1 VTVAYLTGVLGTSVF
16 YLFRDAPQRRAALE
30 LEPGSAAR
38 YALFGMDQLGA
49 RGLDVRHNLERPGL
63 STWARATGAGLKR
76 GLEGAG
82 GYGGDFATV
91 LSSLR
96 QLNRADVV
104 LSTVDTVGI
113 PLMLLARGHVVR
125 RPFVYTAIGLP
136 ERLVQLRSRRMELLY
151 AQALGTAAAIL
162 TYSEHEADVLARW
175 TAERGVDARVE
186 FVPFGVDVEAFR
198 PTGVPADIDVV
209 SVGADPHRDFEL
221 LLAVAE
227 AQPETSFLVVT
238 TGDRI
243 RALERRPANLTVESD
258 LPFDEM
264 RRRLERARVVA
275 LPVLENSYSGA
286 TTVLLQAMALAKP
299 VVVTRTAAIAS
310 GYGLEDG
317 HNVRLVAP
325 GDAAGFE
332 RVLADVLGDDAG
344 GAALGE
350 QARATVASG
359 LTWAGFVGRIEEL
372 LDAAATRP
380 DARSRRG

>member
-1 VTVAYLTGVLGTSVF
+1 VTSVF
-16 YLFRDAPQRRAALE
+16 YLFRDAPHRRSALQ

-38 YALFGMDQLGA
+38 YSLYGMDQLA
-49 RGLDVRHNLERPGL
+49 RHGYDVRHNLERPAP
-63 STWARATGAGLKR
+63 SARARAVGGGLKR
-76 GLEGAG
+76 VLEGAG

-113 PLMLLARGHVVR
+113 PLMLLARGRVVR

-136 ERLVQLRSRRMELLY
+136 ERLVQLRSQRMERLY
-151 AQALGTAAAIL
+151 AQALGAAAAIL
-162 TYSEHEADVLARW
+162 VYSAREADVLTRW
-175 TAERGVDARVE
+175 LAERGAGARVE
-186 FVPFGVDVEAFR
+186 FVPFGVDVDAFR
-198 PTGVPADIDVV
+198 PTGSPADVDVV

-221 LLAVAE
+221 LLAVAD
-227 AQPETSFLVVT
+227 AQPKTSFLVVT
-238 TGDRI
+238 TGDRA
-243 RALERRPANLTVESD
+243 RALDRRPANVTVEPD

-275 LPVLENSYSGA
+275 LPVRENSYSGA

-299 VVVTRTAAIAS
+299 VVVTRTAAIAT

-325 GDAAGFE
+325 GDAAAFE
-332 RVLADVLGDDAG
+332 RALADVLGDDARA
-344 GAALGE
+344 AALGD

-359 LTWAGFVGRIEEL
+359 LTWARFVGRIEEL

-380 DARSRRG
+380 GARSRRG